1 MAEALFWIAFGFV
14 AYTYLGYPVLVWTL
28 SRLRT
33 EHDALPPAEWPSVA
47 VVMACHNER
56 DKLAAKL
63 DNLRRVDYPQERLVV
78 VVASDGSTDGTT
90 ELLASH
96 ADVVSVSYAP
106 RQGKPHALNRA
117 LERVEADIVVFTD
130 VRQALAPDSVKRL
143 VARLGDPRVGAVSGE
158 LVHRDP
164 ETNEAA
170 SIGLYWRY
178 EKMIRK
184 AESRLYSTVG
194 VTGALYAIRRADYAP
209 LPADTILDDLVQP
222 MLQLRRGRRVLF
234 EPRAVIHDELQKDA
248 QGERKRKVRTLTG
261 NFQAIFRYRWM
272 LSPIANPVFFQ
283 LVSHKLF
290 RLAVPYALVVMLAAS
305 LASEPWPYLALA
317 VAQLLLYGL
326 ACGGYVSA
334 PLRRTQLVG
343 FAVVFL
349 ELNVAAVLALRN
361 FMRGGVDASGRT
373 VRVMHLVELLD
384 ERLRAAFPQAFGG
397 AALAAD

>member
-1 MAEALFWIAFGFV
+1 MTETLFWIAFAFV
-14 AYTYLGYPVLVWTL
+14 AYTYLGYPALVWTL
-28 SRLRT
+28 SRLRA
-33 EHDALPPAEWPSVA
+33 EQDAQPPAEWPSVA

-78 VVASDGSTDGTT
+78 VVASDGSTDGTA
-90 ELLASH
+90 ELLASR

-143 VARLGDPRVGAVSGE
+143 VARLGDTRVGAVSGE

-222 MLQLRRGRRVLF
+222 MLQLRGGRRVLF
-234 EPRAVIHDELQKDA
+234 EPRAVIYDELQKDA

-261 NFQAIFRYRWM
+261 NFQAISRYRWM

-290 RLAVPYALVVMLAAS
+290 RLGVPYALVVMLASS
-305 LASEPWPYLALA
+305 LASNAWPYLAIA
-317 VAQLLLYGL
+317 VAQLLFYGL
-326 ACGGYVSA
+326 ACAGYVSA
-334 PLRRTQLVG
+334 PLRKVQLVG

-361 FMRGGVDASGRT
+361 FMRGGLDARWEKT
-373 VRVMHLVELLD
+373 
-384 ERLRAAFPQAFGG
+384 
-397 AALAAD
+397 